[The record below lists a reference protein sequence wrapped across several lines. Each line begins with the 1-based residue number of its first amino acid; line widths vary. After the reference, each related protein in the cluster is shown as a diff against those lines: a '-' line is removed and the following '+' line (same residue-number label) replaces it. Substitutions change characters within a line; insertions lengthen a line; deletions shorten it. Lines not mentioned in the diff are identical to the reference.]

1 MSMQPDDL
9 FQPDD
14 PAQDPAQ
21 QPQQGSGGAAPGEF
35 IEYNGRQIPVQRFEE
50 VLAVQDWIANGGQ
63 ETFQKVADIVSGRAR
78 VAYEPPA
85 PPPAQPS
92 STPAPGTQSAGG
104 QGLEGGAAPSWDP
117 RVDALARDM
126 LAIRQAQ
133 AEEATEE
140 ARADVT
146 RRYNLTDD
154 QAADLIAYATQERI
168 VENRARARGR
178 YDGAGNFIPPSPR
191 LVLRE
196 ALDMAY
202 RQKYFGNAPVTPQQV
217 RRTNQRVVG
226 SSAPG
231 QRRATPAPVTQEEH
245 DKVLDAELHNLFGMP
260 LPEDR

>member
-1 MSMQPDDL
+1 MSTNPEDL
-9 FQPDD
+9 FPPDD
-14 PAQDPAQ
+14 PSQDPSQ
-21 QPQQGSGGAAPGEF
+21 QPPAAPQPEF

-78 VAYEPPA
+78 VAYEPSDPA
-85 PPPAQPS
+85 PLPAQ
-92 STPAPGTQSAGG
+92 APTATRSAGG

-117 RVDALARDM
+117 RVDALSRDM

-140 ARADVT
+140 ARSDAI
-146 RRYNLTDD
+146 RRYSLTDD
-154 QAADLIAYATQERI
+154 QADDLIAYATQERI

-202 RQKYFGNAPVTPQQV
+202 RQKYFGNAPQTQQQV
-217 RRTNQRVVG
+217 RRANQRVVG

-245 DKVLDAELHNLFGMP
+245 DRVMDAELHNLFGMP